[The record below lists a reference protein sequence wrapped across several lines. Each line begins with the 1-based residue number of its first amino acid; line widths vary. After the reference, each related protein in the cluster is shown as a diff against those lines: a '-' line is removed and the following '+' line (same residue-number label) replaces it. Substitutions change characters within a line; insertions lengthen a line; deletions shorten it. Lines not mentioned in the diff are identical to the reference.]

1 MPAEPTDLLRVPP
14 DRAEPLRAVLARLR
28 AARKVVLTTHLNADG
43 DGSGSEAA
51 LAAWLEA
58 RGIGATIVNP
68 TPFPASLRFLLH
80 REDVVA
86 DLGSDEAA
94 QALRSADL
102 FLVLDTSEANRVAPL
117 VEHLDPERTI
127 VVDHH
132 PPGPSVVGT
141 LNVQETGAAA
151 TGELVFDLLTLA
163 GGPWPEAAALGI
175 YVAIVSDTGSFR
187 FSNTTP
193 RTHAI
198 AADLLRRG
206 VDPETVFE
214 RLFGTFPLRRM
225 ELLREALATLRVEPG
240 LSWMVV
246 PHAVAERLGV
256 TAEDF
261 EGLIDH
267 ARSVE
272 DTRIALL
279 FREMPDGETKVS
291 LRSNG
296 KADVNRIARA
306 FGGGGHVKAAGASFP
321 AAPAEAVPAV
331 LAKARA
337 ALREEL

>member
-1 MPAEPTDLLRVPP
+1 
-14 DRAEPLRAVLARLR
+14 
-28 AARKVVLTTHLNADG
+28 
-43 DGSGSEAA
+43 
-51 LAAWLEA
+51 
-58 RGIGATIVNP
+58 
-68 TPFPASLRFLLH
+68 
-80 REDVVA
+80 
-86 DLGSDEAA
+86 
-94 QALRSADL
+94 
-102 FLVLDTSEANRVAPL
+102 
-117 VEHLDPERTI
+117 
-127 VVDHH
+127 
-132 PPGPSVVGT
+132 
-141 LNVQETGAAA
+141 
-151 TGELVFDLLTLA
+151 
-163 GGPWPEAAALGI
+163 
-175 YVAIVSDTGSFR
+175 
-187 FSNTTP
+187 
-193 RTHAI
+193 
-198 AADLLRRG
+198 
-206 VDPETVFE
+206 VFE

>member
-1 MPAEPTDLLRVPP
+1 MPAEQIDLLPVPA

-28 AARKVVLTTHLNADG
+28 AARSVMLTTHLNADG

-58 RGIGATIVNP
+58 QGVHATIVNP

-80 REDVVA
+80 RDDVVA
-86 DLGSDEAA
+86 DLGSDAA
-94 QALRSADL
+94 AAALRSADL
-102 FLVLDTSEANRVAPL
+102 FLVLDTSEANRIAPL
-117 VEHLDPERTI
+117 MDYLEPERTI

-163 GGPWPEAAALGI
+163 GGAWPEAAALGI

-206 VDPETVFE
+206 VDPEMVFE

-240 LSWMVV
+240 LSWMLV

-256 TAEDF
+256 SSEDF

-272 DTRIALL
+272 GTRIALL
-279 FREMPDGETKVS
+279 FREMQDGETKVS

-296 KADVNRIARA
+296 QADVNRIARA
-306 FGGGGHVKAAGASFP
+306 FGGGGHVKAAGASVP

-331 LAKARA
+331 LAKARE
-337 ALREEL
+337 ALGEI